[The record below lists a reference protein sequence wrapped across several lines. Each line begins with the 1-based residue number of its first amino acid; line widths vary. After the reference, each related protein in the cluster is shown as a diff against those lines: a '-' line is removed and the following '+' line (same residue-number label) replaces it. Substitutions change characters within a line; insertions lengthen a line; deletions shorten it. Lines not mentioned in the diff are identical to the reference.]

1 MYILGINAIF
11 HESSA
16 CLLKDGVILAAAEE
30 ERFNRIKHGK
40 QIHVDSPSDLP
51 LHAIKYCLDAAGI
64 AMKEIEWIG
73 YSSNPTQA
81 SLEQVPLDLFD
92 GEQWGSQE
100 GMETFF
106 ASLFQVP
113 DKLAEIGF
121 AGDFTWVDHHTAH
134 AASAYYA
141 SPFQE
146 AAVLSVDGI
155 GDLNT
160 TASFHGERNK
170 LEFLQDVAYP
180 HSLGLLWELLS
191 LFLGFDVYDAAKVMG
206 LAAYGNPDRYA
217 DQFQQIVTLLP
228 DGKFAVDNDRL
239 RLGSIS
245 YYPPSAYYQGLESLF
260 ALKRRQS
267 DQALTSAHEDIAAS
281 LQALT
286 NQVVLHMA
294 RHLHA
299 ITGSE
304 NLCLAGGVAL
314 NCVTNQIVLEEG
326 PFANLYVQ
334 PASHDGGTALG
345 AASYIWHHLLANGAR
360 EAMTHAYHGPSFTN
374 TEIEAALQAQRLN
387 YRASAQIERE
397 VAELISQG
405 NIVCFFQGGMEFG
418 PRALGNRSLLADPR
432 NPQMREILNQKI
444 KHREYF
450 RPFAPSVLH
459 EEADKWFHIAK
470 ATSAAEFMLMTYPAR
485 AELREKI
492 PAVVHVDGTSRIQ
505 SVRQAI
511 NPRYHRV
518 ISEFCNITGVPM
530 VLNTSFNDSE
540 PIVCTP
546 EDAITTFLKTAIDY
560 LAIGDFLVSK
570 QNNGYSA

>member
-1 MYILGINAIF
+1 MIIVGINSVF

-16 CLLKDGVILAAAEE
+16 CLLKDGIILAAAEE

-40 QIHVDSPSDLP
+40 QMQVDTPDELP
-51 LHAIKYCLDAAGI
+51 VQAIQYCLDKAGI
-64 AMKEIEWIG
+64 AINDIDVIG
-73 YSSNPTQA
+73 YSSDPTQIA
-81 SLEQVPLDLFD
+81 LDQVPLELLD
-92 GEQWGSQE
+92 GEQWGGQE
-100 GMETFF
+100 GLEIFWG
-106 ASLFQVP
+106 ALYQVP
-113 DKLAEIGF
+113 EKLQKMGF
-121 AGDFTWVDHHTAH
+121 MGEFTWVDHHTAH

-160 TASFHGERNK
+160 TASFRGAQNK
-170 LEFLQDVAYP
+170 LNFLQDVAYP
-180 HSLGLLWELLS
+180 HSLGFLWELCS

-206 LAAYGNPDRYA
+206 LAAYGNPARFA
-217 DQFQQIVTLLP
+217 DHFQRLVRLMP
-228 DGKFAVDNDRL
+228 DGQFEVDNDQL
-239 RLGSIS
+239 RFGSIS
-245 YYPPSAYYQGLESLF
+245 YYPPSAYCAGLESLF
-260 ALKRRQS
+260 DVKRRTH
-267 DQALTSAHEDIAAS
+267 DQPLTSVHEDIAAA

-286 NQVVLHMA
+286 NDVVLHLT
-294 RHLHA
+294 RHLHG

-314 NCVTNQIVLEEG
+314 NCVTNQVVFEEG
-326 PFANLYVQ
+326 PFAHLYVQ

-345 AASYIWHHLLANGAR
+345 AAAYIWYHLLENTGH
-360 EAMTHAYHGPSFTN
+360 EAITHAYLGPSFTGA
-374 TEIEAALQAQRLN
+374 EIEAALQAHRLS
-387 YRASAQIERE
+387 YRASTRIERE

-405 NIVCFFQGGMEFG
+405 NIVCFFQGGMEWG

-432 NPQMREILNQKI
+432 NPEMRAILNQKV

-459 EEADKWFHIAK
+459 EEAANWFHIGK
-470 ATSAAEFMLMTYPAR
+470 ATSAAEYMLMTYPVR
-485 AELREKI
+485 AEVRGKI

-505 SVRQAI
+505 AVRQAN

-518 ISEFCNITGVPM
+518 IAEFCNITGVPM

-546 EDAITTFLKTAIDY
+546 EDAINTFLKTEIDY

-570 QNNGYSA
+570 GDNESR